1 MLTFSGCR
9 LLFIQ
14 DADNETITVL
24 LSFPSIVRASLATKH
39 QIKAADLAREI
50 LTLQQRIAS
59 LVIQS

>member
-24 LSFPSIVRASLATKH
+24 LSFPSIVRAARYQASNQSLL
-39 QIKAADLAREI
+39 ILLAKF
-50 LTLQQRIAS
+50 
-59 LVIQS
+59 